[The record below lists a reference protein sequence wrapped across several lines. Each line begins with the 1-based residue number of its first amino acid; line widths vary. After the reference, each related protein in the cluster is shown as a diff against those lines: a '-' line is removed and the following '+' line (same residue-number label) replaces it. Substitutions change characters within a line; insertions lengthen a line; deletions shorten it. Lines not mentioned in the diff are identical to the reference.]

1 MDGSA
6 SHGPAACARVLRVL
20 LDGAADVLHFTGD
33 AAIAKPGYYLYF
45 NNWGTCPGVNCC
57 DSPAGCATCCFD
69 KPPHPYLPG
78 CGDLTN
84 GSDPY
89 GSYHTVQ
96 AYYTADFTTFTNLGM
111 ALELAVRK
119 PGTEFRPHVVCNP
132 KTKKFLMWFEDRG
145 SGLTGCKRCTLHF
158 DLPFPHPGHLHLPLP
173 PPLYITPPSLG
184 PTANCHQQTPP
195 RSRLRH

>member
-1 MDGSA
+1 MG
-6 SHGPAACARVLRVL
+6 RLRVRVCCACCWMAQRTCCTSRATAPSPSPGTTCTSIT
-20 LDGAADVLHFTGD
+20 GAR
-33 AAIAKPGYYLYF
+33 
-45 NNWGTCPGVNCC
+45 PGVNCC